1 MSPGNNQKRITCVS
15 NKASPIHVFSGVY
28 EFLNKVS
35 KAFTSGSKLSFKY
48 LCLPWDIY
56 AYLVDS
62 GTIVHPARQ
71 CILQDRVFKS
81 RICKRFYMEIV
92 SISVS
97 ASNNVF

>member
-1 MSPGNNQKRITCVS
+1 MS
-15 NKASPIHVFSGVY
+15 NKPSPTHVFSGVY
-28 EFLNKVS
+28 EFLNKEY
-35 KAFTSGSKLSFKY
+35 KAFTSGSKLSIKH

-92 SISVS
+92 SISMS

>member
-1 MSPGNNQKRITCVS
+1 MS
-15 NKASPIHVFSGVY
+15 NKASPTHVFSGVY
-28 EFLNKVS
+28 EFLNKEY
-35 KAFTSGSKLSFKY
+35 KAFTSGSKLSIKH

-71 CILQDRVFKS
+71 RILQDRVFKS

>member
-1 MSPGNNQKRITCVS
+1 MS
-15 NKASPIHVFSGVY
+15 NKPSPTHVFSGVY
-28 EFLNKVS
+28 EFLNKEY
-35 KAFTSGSKLSFKY
+35 KAFTSGSKLSIKH

>member
-28 EFLNKVS
+28 EFLNKAS
-35 KAFTSGSKLSFKY
+35 KAFTSGSKLSIKY

-62 GTIVHPARQ
+62 GTL
-71 CILQDRVFKS
+71 CILQDNASCKTEFLKVEYVSVFIWK
-81 RICKRFYMEIV
+81 
-92 SISVS
+92 
-97 ASNNVF
+97 